1 MEEMEK
7 ISVEKETESM
17 GNTRSETSFLSLQN
31 LMKVY
36 PNGAKA
42 VFNFDLDIAV

>member
-31 LMKVY
+31 LMKVILM
-36 PNGAKA
+36 
-42 VFNFDLDIAV
+42 VLRLFSILI